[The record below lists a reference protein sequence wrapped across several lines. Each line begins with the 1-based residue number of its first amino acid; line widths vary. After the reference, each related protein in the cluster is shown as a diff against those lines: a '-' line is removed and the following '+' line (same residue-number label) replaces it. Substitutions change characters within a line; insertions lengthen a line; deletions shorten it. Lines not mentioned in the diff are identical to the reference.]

1 MDDKINSCCAPDRQD
16 VREDASSDV
25 AKEVAQVIKIEVA
38 SSDAKQS
45 STENMVLL
53 ESGSFLMGSE
63 DKTFPTDGE
72 APIREVKLD
81 GFWIDKYAVSNAD
94 FKAFIEDTGFVTEA
108 EKFNWSYVFHLFLP
122 ANFPPTQ
129 GVQSAPWWRQVFGA
143 DWQHPEGPQ
152 STIEERLNHPVTNI
166 SWNDALCYAIWAGKR
181 LPTEAEWEYA
191 ARGGL
196 KQNTYPWGN
205 QLSPK
210 AKYRCN
216 IWQGTFPHKNT
227 VKDGYDGTAPVDAFQ
242 PNGYGLYNVVGN
254 VWEWCSDWFGVA
266 HQTDM
271 PTNPQGPDASPAN
284 LKVTKGGSYLCHAS
298 YCNRYRV
305 SARTHNT
312 PDSSTGHIGFRLVK
326 DAS

>member
-1 MDDKINSCCAPDRQD
+1 VKDEINSCCAPSRD
-16 VREDASSDV
+16 SSDV
-25 AKEVAQVIKIEVA
+25 PQENTKSVDIEAA
-38 SSDAKQS
+38 SATTSQT

-53 ESGSFLMGSE
+53 DAGDFLMGSE
-63 DKTFPTDGE
+63 DKTFPADGE
-72 APIREVKLD
+72 APIRTVTLD
-81 GFWIDKYAVSNAD
+81 DFWIDKYAVTNND
-94 FKAFIEDTGFVTEA
+94 FKAFVEATDYRTEA

-122 ANFPPTQ
+122 ENFPPTK

-152 STIEERLNHPVTNI
+152 STIEDRLNHPVTHI
-166 SWNDALCYAIWAGKR
+166 SWNDATAYATWAGKR

-196 KQNTYPWGN
+196 EQNTYPWGN

-254 VWEWCSDWFGVA
+254 VWEWCSDWFGVENGA
-266 HQTDM
+266 AKS
-271 PTNPQGPDASPAN
+271 TNPTGPSDSSQN

-326 DAS
+326 DV